1 MHFATNHS
9 TLPSKMFYTI
19 LLIALLFIPS
29 QSAIRSVTGTTI
41 TPFTTGKIVNQG
53 KPLNEVL
60 MVTPEMREGIQ
71 AKYADSDKAV
81 ILLGHDG
88 TIKPLRGTNDLE
100 DQKRI
105 NAALEK
111 LAADPRNEIWLV
123 SARDVKSLEK
133 TYGHID
139 NLNFAG
145 EEFKELKEDAS
156 KIFSANGI
164 PFKVRKG
171 RYFLD
176 YKIPRWRKEWFPW
189 GSVEEWPGRYVNNDE
204 PYKKSLDE
212 LIKMVESNPAY
223 KDYVVDHWEWS
234 LSWDMRGERR
244 VVLKHKYHDT
254 ETLSTVLLDRD
265 GKKPDFGLS
274 LGSTDIDE
282 GMHRAMRPKNL
293 NALLVKSDDEVER
306 LYSNSQPA
314 PHKVWNTVASHRLSD
329 HQDVFKLLEE
339 LADTRRSAPPPRV
352 DPIGMKAPKKN
363 GIERI
368 KIFLGK
374 LKESLGGKN
383 RNYIFKARVKPDP
396 TETCTFTL

>member
-1 MHFATNHS
+1 
-9 TLPSKMFYTI
+9 
-19 LLIALLFIPS
+19 
-29 QSAIRSVTGTTI
+29 
-41 TPFTTGKIVNQG
+41 
-53 KPLNEVL
+53 
-60 MVTPEMREGIQ
+60 
-71 AKYADSDKAV
+71 
-81 ILLGHDG
+81 
-88 TIKPLRGTNDLE
+88 
-100 DQKRI
+100 
-105 NAALEK
+105 
-111 LAADPRNEIWLV
+111 
-123 SARDVKSLEK
+123 
-133 TYGHID
+133 
-139 NLNFAG
+139 
-145 EEFKELKEDAS
+145 
-156 KIFSANGI
+156 
-164 PFKVRKG
+164 
-171 RYFLD
+171 
-176 YKIPRWRKEWFPW
+176 
-189 GSVEEWPGRYVNNDE
+189 
-204 PYKKSLDE
+204 
-212 LIKMVESNPAY
+212 MVESNPAY

-234 LSWDMRGERR
+234 LSWEMRGERR

-254 ETLSTVLLDRD
+254 ETLSAALLDRD

-306 LYSNSQPA
+306 LYSNPQSA

-383 RNYIFKARVKPDP
+383 RNYIFKARVKPNP
-396 TETCTFTL
+396 TKSSQMSTNYMK